1 VSAPSAHRLAVRV
14 YYEDTDAGGVVY
26 HASYLRFAER
36 ARTELLRA
44 HGLDHRTLAERAGG
58 HLVVRRCVADF
69 RSPARLD
76 DLLEVETAAAR
87 LGGASLTLVQS
98 VRRDGAILARL
109 EVEIAFIGPDG
120 RPRRLPAALR
130 GALGG
135 ARSGPAR
142 RRAALEP
149 RGPIV

>member
-1 VSAPSAHRLAVRV
+1 MSTPAAHRLVVRV

-44 HGLDHRTLAERAGG
+44 HGLDHRGLAEHAGG
-58 HLVVRRCVADF
+58 HLVVRRCLADF
-69 RSPARLD
+69 LAPARLD
-76 DLLEVETAAAR
+76 ELLEIETVATR
-87 LGGASLTLVQS
+87 LGGATLTLLQT
-98 VRRDGAILARL
+98 VRRGEVPLVRL
-109 EVEIAFIGPDG
+109 QVEVAFVGPDG

-130 GALGG
+130 GPFAAGLG
-135 ARSGPAR
+135 APPT

-149 RGPIV
+149 RGSIV

>member
-1 VSAPSAHRLAVRV
+1 MNAPAAHRLAVRV

-44 HGLDHRTLAERAGG
+44 HGLDHRGLAEHALG
-58 HLVVRRCVADF
+58 HLVVRRCLADF
-69 RSPARLD
+69 LAPARLD
-76 DLLEVETAAAR
+76 DLLEIETVATR
-87 LGGASLTLVQS
+87 LGGASLTLLQT
-98 VRRDGAILARL
+98 VRRGEVPLVRL
-109 EVEIAFIGPDG
+109 EVEIAFVGPDG

-130 GALGG
+130 GAFG
-135 ARSGPAR
+135 AGRVGALP

-149 RGPIV
+149 RGSIV